1 MKGKKHLVLNM
12 SANIITFVINTAISF
27 FLSPFIVRN
36 VGVDAYGF
44 IGLANNFISY
54 ATLITVAV
62 NSLSGRFVTVNIYEN
77 DMESA
82 NKYFSSVFIANTILA
97 SFMAVIFTALFFFLE
112 FVITIPAKIFWD
124 VKILFALKK

>member
-1 MKGKKHLVLNM
+1 MVKTKNHLVLNM

-54 ATLITVAV
+54 ATLITVAI
-62 NSLSGRFVTVNIYEN
+62 NSLSGRFVTVKIYEN

-97 SFMAVIFTALFFFLE
+97 SLWRLYLLVYLFTLNL
-112 FVITIPAKIFWD
+112 
-124 VKILFALKK
+124 